1 MKKLNTMM
9 LINNMIVNLCDYKAS
24 IKSAET
30 YEDAKRIGSR
40 MVGYLDGAYTVLNTL
55 ICEENNALTDELD
68 EVLTG
73 WEAEIYQTL
82 ADKAIETEQDKELIL
97 KLLQQRD
104 ACQEA
109 NK

>member
-1 MKKLNTMM
+1 MKKMNTMM

-55 ICEENNALTDELD
+55 ICEENNDLTAELD

-73 WEAEIYQTL
+73 WEAEIFGTL
-82 ADKAIETEQDKELIL
+82 ADKAVETDQDRELIL
-97 KLLQQRD
+97 ELLKRRD
-104 ACQEA
+104 ACLEA